1 MIYKGSIIWIWFMEL
16 KFDKKQNLEER
27 LCFLRFYVKWVKS
40 VPNEVWSKQQAEF
53 IDSLFDN
60 AKNFSLT
67 PEKYLKTIRR

>member
-1 MIYKGSIIWIWFMEL
+1 MDS
-16 KFDKKQNLEER
+16 KFDRDKNLKER
-27 LCFLRFYVKWVKS
+27 LNFVRYYAQWVKT
-40 VPNEVWSKQQAEF
+40 VPNEIWSKQQAEF